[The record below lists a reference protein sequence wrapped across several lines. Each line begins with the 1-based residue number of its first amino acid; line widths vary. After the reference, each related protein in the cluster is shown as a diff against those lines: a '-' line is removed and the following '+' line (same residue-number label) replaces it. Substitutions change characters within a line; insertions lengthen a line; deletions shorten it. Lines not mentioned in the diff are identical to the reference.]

1 MNLKELRLKNRLTQ
15 KQVAD
20 KVGVTTEYI
29 SQLERGIKNPS
40 DNIKKQFVNLY
51 NVDINQIFLAIN
63 QTQSFKAERG

>member
-1 MNLKELRLKNRLTQ
+1 MNLKQLRLKNRLTQ

-40 DNIKKQFVNLY
+40 DNIKKQLVNLY
-51 NVDINQIFLAIN
+51 NVDISQIFLAIN
-63 QTQSFKAERG
+63 QTQSFKK